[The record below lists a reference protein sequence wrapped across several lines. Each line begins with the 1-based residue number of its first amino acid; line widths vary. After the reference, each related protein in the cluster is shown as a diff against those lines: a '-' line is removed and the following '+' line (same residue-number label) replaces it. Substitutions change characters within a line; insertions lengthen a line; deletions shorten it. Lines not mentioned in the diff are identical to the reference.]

1 MPKTSQ
7 PYPEAPQHLST
18 RSQDIWRTIGPEKAP
33 NPCRRLLLQSA
44 LEALDRADQARAA
57 IAEQGLTTTTKT
69 TVKGDQIYL
78 HALKNGAPIWVP
90 LYPEVKFALE
100 CVPLPAEA
108 PTDCPYYFW
117 TGAGL
122 REGHVRMMDRTLL
135 AVFRKSGVK
144 NAVAHRFR
152 HTLATEILVKGGTIE
167 DAANILGD
175 SPATIRKYYL
185 KYSVAYRDRT
195 VEIMR
200 RVNGTT
206 AAHAENQ
213 TGTPLFSTDT
223 GVRTVGLEPTR
234 PLQASGF

>member
-1 MPKTSQ
+1 VVLVKTLKVEEPMPKTLQ

-100 CVPLPAEA
+100 CVPLPAGA

-117 TGAGL
+117 TGAGSW
-122 REGHVRMMDRTLL
+122 EGHIRMMDRTPPGRVPKERREECRRSPFPPHVGDRNLSEG
-135 AVFRKSGVK
+135 RD
-144 NAVAHRFR
+144 HRGCCK
-152 HTLATEILVKGGTIE
+152 H
-167 DAANILGD
+167 
-175 SPATIRKYYL
+175 PW
-185 KYSVAYRDRT
+185 
-195 VEIMR
+195 
-200 RVNGTT
+200 
-206 AAHAENQ
+206 
-213 TGTPLFSTDT
+213 
-223 GVRTVGLEPTR
+223 
-234 PLQASGF
+234 